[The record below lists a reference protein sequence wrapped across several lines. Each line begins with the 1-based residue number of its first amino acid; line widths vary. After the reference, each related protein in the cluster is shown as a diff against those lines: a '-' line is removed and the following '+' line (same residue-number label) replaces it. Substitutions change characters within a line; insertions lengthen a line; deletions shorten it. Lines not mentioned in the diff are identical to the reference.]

1 MTTITF
7 LVNDA
12 QVNGNKTNAWVAIEE
27 ADNGSLLF
35 KIKLMDNIARNLYGI
50 YLEITDESIMKAL
63 RVSAVS
69 YQNYA
74 NEDSMN
80 YLRNGTDSRFS
91 NVNNERREITAID
104 PRTGKQN
111 AAMNKVKGYSFLL
124 RCKTR
129 VLSLCDFSH
138 LQFDYTNDY
147 ANSCIAPS
155 NEGSH
160 RRIYLRLM

>member
-1 MTTITF
+1 MTKITF
-7 LVNDA
+7 LVNDIP
-12 QVNGNKTNAWVAIEE
+12 VNGHKTNAWVAIEE

-35 KIKLMDNIARNLYGI
+35 KIKFMDNIARNLYGI
-50 YLEITDESIMKAL
+50 YLEMTDESIMKAL

-69 YQNYA
+69 YQHYS

-80 YLRNGTDSRFS
+80 YLKNGTDSRYS
-91 NVNNERREITAID
+91 AVKNGRSEIAAID

-111 AAMNKVKGYSFLL
+111 MVMDKANGYNFML

-138 LQFDYTNDY
+138 MQFDYTNDY

-155 NEGSH
+155 NDGSH